1 LEKKRIRVIAA
12 FLIFAI
18 CAGLFAMDM
27 ARTKR
32 ITEENRAIVYT
43 QASDSLNWTLEMP
56 NPHSQIYPIHS
67 IPNQFVAYYK
77 GFWGVIDSEGTEIIP
92 FDLGFAEMSSYS
104 ENGLY
109 LVAVDSTK
117 GTQSDVL
124 RWGYIDISGNYIIEP
139 QYSEAEMFSGK
150 YAAVK
155 KDNLWKIIDMNA
167 DTVYTFNEN
176 EIPTRTRD
184 EGIFW
189 VEGNNLHGY
198 INIITGKYE
207 GVENKPIRFGD
218 WDRVDTAKYDVTPLS
233 EHYSYTDANGNTKYF
248 KLFTSIERPAFG
260 YVVVSKGP
268 LDHGIVKLE
277 PIE

>member
-104 ENGLY
+104 ENGLS
-109 LVAVDSTK
+109 V
-117 GTQSDVL
+117 
-124 RWGYIDISGNYIIEP
+124 
-139 QYSEAEMFSGK
+139 
-150 YAAVK
+150 
-155 KDNLWKIIDMNA
+155 
-167 DTVYTFNEN
+167 TF
-176 EIPTRTRD
+176 
-184 EGIFW
+184 
-189 VEGNNLHGY
+189 L
-198 INIITGKYE
+198 E
-207 GVENKPIRFGD
+207 GVISSSLLKELVPKVGVP
-218 WDRVDTAKYDVTPLS
+218 S
-233 EHYSYTDANGNTKYF
+233 
-248 KLFTSIERPAFG
+248 
-260 YVVVSKGP
+260 
-268 LDHGIVKLE
+268 
-277 PIE
+277 